1 MASPPPIPPSCLGP
15 LNPPKWAPYLSDA
28 ATFVKMSHCSASQ
41 SLFPSGSDGRWTQE
55 VAEDGSDSSCFS
67 LGWSRPVPL
76 LSSVG
81 GGKRLRDCLKI
92 LLSLA
97 GMERR
102 REVDSDE
109 LG

>member
-1 MASPPPIPPSCLGP
+1 M
-15 LNPPKWAPYLSDA
+15 
-28 ATFVKMSHCSASQ
+28 
-41 SLFPSGSDGRWTQE
+41 
-55 VAEDGSDSSCFS
+55 AEDGSDSSCFS

-97 GMERR
+97 SVQHNDNDDNDDDDDVEDT
-102 REVDSDE
+102 VS
-109 LG
+109 

>member
-1 MASPPPIPPSCLGP
+1 M
-15 LNPPKWAPYLSDA
+15 
-28 ATFVKMSHCSASQ
+28 
-41 SLFPSGSDGRWTQE
+41 
-55 VAEDGSDSSCFS
+55 AEDGSDSSCFS

-97 GMERR
+97 SVEHNDDHDDV
-102 REVDSDE
+102 EETVS
-109 LG
+109 

>member
-1 MASPPPIPPSCLGP
+1 M
-15 LNPPKWAPYLSDA
+15 
-28 ATFVKMSHCSASQ
+28 
-41 SLFPSGSDGRWTQE
+41 
-55 VAEDGSDSSCFS
+55 AEDGSDSSCFS

-97 GMERR
+97 SMERR

>member
-1 MASPPPIPPSCLGP
+1 M
-15 LNPPKWAPYLSDA
+15 
-28 ATFVKMSHCSASQ
+28 
-41 SLFPSGSDGRWTQE
+41 
-55 VAEDGSDSSCFS
+55 AEDGSDSSCFS

-97 GMERR
+97 SVEQNDDDDDV
-102 REVDSDE
+102 EETVS
-109 LG
+109 

>member
-1 MASPPPIPPSCLGP
+1 M
-15 LNPPKWAPYLSDA
+15 
-28 ATFVKMSHCSASQ
+28 
-41 SLFPSGSDGRWTQE
+41 
-55 VAEDGSDSSCFS
+55 AEDGSDSSCFS

-97 GMERR
+97 PVWTGGGGDD
-102 REVDSDE
+102 VDSGE
-109 LG
+109 LD